1 MSDRISEFARE
12 IIRDLRDRNML
23 IPAIALVVA
32 IIAVPVLLG
41 GGGSEV
47 TAPVAPSAGATPA
60 SMTGSAE
67 VDPVVLAE
75 VPGLRNYRERL
86 DEFGA
91 RNPFKQQMTGGSG
104 TDEATGT
111 GGGSGGSGSGS
122 TSTTTDTI
130 STSTSTSGS
139 VTTDTSSTTTT
150 DTGGTG
156 SGGGSGG
163 SGGETKVFQIQ
174 IDVRVGR
181 PGEAKVLTD
190 VQSLDFLPGDERPIV
205 QYVEGDYAATK
216 AAFVVSPA
224 VISTEGD
231 GNCDPG
237 RNNCQF
243 LLMKKGDVQFFDY
256 GPEANVKTYKLELL
270 AIRRVEVDP
279 KDLKGLGRDA
289 VKASNATAQFVAQMT
304 G

>member
-12 IIRDLRDRNML
+12 TLRDLRDRNML

-41 GGGSEV
+41 GGSAEV
-47 TAPVAPSAGATPA
+47 TAPVAPPVGAAPA
-60 SMTGSAE
+60 SMTGSEE

-75 VPGLRNYRERL
+75 VPGLRDYRERL

-104 TDEATGT
+104 SGEKAASAD
-111 GGGSGGSGSGS
+111 GSGGSGGGGS

-130 STSTSTSGS
+130 STSTSSSGS
-139 VTTDTSSTTTT
+139 TTTDTSSTTTT
-150 DTGGTG
+150 DTGGTS
-156 SGGGSGG
+156 SGGGNSGG
-163 SGGETKVFQIQ
+163 GTKVIQIQ
-174 IDVRVGR
+174 IDVRVGI
-181 PGEAKVLTD
+181 PGKAKVLTD
-190 VQSLDFLPGDERPIV
+190 VESLEFLPGNERPIV
-205 QYVEGDYAATK
+205 QYVAGDYAATK

-243 LLMKKGDVQFFDY
+243 LLMKKGDVQFFEY
-256 GPEANVKTYKLELL
+256 GPEAKAKTYKLELL
-270 AIRRVEVDP
+270 AINRVEVDS
-279 KDLKGLGRDA
+279 KDIKGLGRDA
-289 VKASNATAQFVAQMT
+289 VEASNATAQFVAEMT

>member
-1 MSDRISEFARE
+1 MSDRISEYARE
-12 IIRDLRDRNML
+12 IFRDLRDRNML
-23 IPAIALVVA
+23 IPAIALIVA

-41 GGGSEV
+41 GGSAEV
-47 TAPVAPSAGATPA
+47 TTPVAPSAGAAPA

-104 TDEATGT
+104 GGEAANAD
-111 GGGSGGSGSGS
+111 GGSGGSGGGS
-122 TSTTTDTI
+122 T
-130 STSTSTSGS
+130 S
-139 VTTDTSSTTTT
+139 VTTDTSSTSTSTSTSSSTTSDTSSSTTT

-156 SGGGSGG
+156 SGGGK
-163 SGGETKVFQIQ
+163 GETKVIQIQ

-181 PGEAKVLTD
+181 PGKAKVLTD
-190 VQSLDFLPGDERPIV
+190 VKSLDFLPGDERPIV
-205 QYVEGDYAATK
+205 QFVEGDYAATK
-216 AAFVVSPA
+216 AAFVVSPE

-256 GPEANVKTYKLELL
+256 GPKAKVYKLELL
-270 AIRRVEVDP
+270 AINRVEVDP
-279 KDLKGLGRDA
+279 KDIKGLGRDA
-289 VKASNATAQFVAQMT
+289 VEAAEATAQFVAQMT
-304 G
+304 Q